1 MHFVSGWG
9 SLLGCILWIVIVKR
23 RYGKTVAKFFDKRDK
38 KRRGKERTDSEDI
51 EKLGN
56 RKAKGE

>member
-1 MHFVSGWG
+1 M
-9 SLLGCILWIVIVKR
+9 WIVIVKR